1 MRSRWR
7 ASGYAL
13 CLAARTFEEL
23 EETRRLTALEP
34 ERSLIVLIDLAAEES
49 PETLVATA
57 LDHFGRLD
65 VLVNNAGWAP
75 ARTPLHKISGADQ
88 DRMLA
93 VNLRAPIALTRLA
106 APPMIA
112 QRSGAIVNIASA
124 AGRTPPA
131 FETVYAA
138 SKAGLIAFTHACFA
152 ELRERGIKAVGG
164 DSRTRRYGADSAQQK
179 AGARPH
185 DRSRSGRGRGHADRE
200 FAAGRV
206 SGRDR
211 AGAAIR
217 PVAHALAKRKFSVV
231 GGFGLG
237 WPAGTPAT
245 TLNEATLGR
254 ARPPRQPVSSN
265 RPLRSFRSHVGGATT
280 LARERPG
287 L

>member
-1 MRSRWR
+1 MDEPQKVALVTGAGRGIGR
-7 ASGYAL
+7 AIAIALAREGYAL

-75 ARTPLHKISGADQ
+75 ARTALHKISGADQ

-152 ELRERGIKAVGG
+152 ELRERGIKVSVVIPGLVDTALIPRNKKLERARMIAADQVAAAVMQIVNSPPAVCPVEIVLEPQF
-164 DSRTRRYGADSAQQK
+164 DPLRTR
-179 AGARPH
+179 
-185 DRSRSGRGRGHADRE
+185 
-200 FAAGRV
+200 
-206 SGRDR
+206 
-211 AGAAIR
+211 
-217 PVAHALAKRKFSVV
+217 
-231 GGFGLG
+231 
-237 WPAGTPAT
+237 
-245 TLNEATLGR
+245 
-254 ARPPRQPVSSN
+254 
-265 RPLRSFRSHVGGATT
+265 
-280 LARERPG
+280 
-287 L
+287 